1 MIDFSRENEA
11 RLLDLLG
18 MEHEAFEQ
26 IREFTNEQKDLIAA
40 DDIDAFDKS
49 LDCRAE
55 LIKKINGLHQESD
68 VLMQS
73 YISYSSSAD
82 GKIIVAVDEAIGR
95 LQAVIADC
103 AALNEKNTA
112 AAKEKAEEYI
122 KQIGKLSLTRKSLG
136 KYAQSVPNSS
146 ELFDKKT

>member
-1 MIDFSRENEA
+1 MKTFSRDMEE
-11 RLLDLLG
+11 RLLELLVQ
-18 MEHEAFEQ
+18 EQEVFEQ
-26 IREFTNEQKDLIAA
+26 IREATLNQKELIAA

-49 LDCRAE
+49 LDRRQE

-73 YISYSSSAD
+73 YISFTSSAD
-82 GKIIVAVDEAIGR
+82 GVTIGVIDDALGR
-95 LQAVIADC
+95 LREITAEC
-103 AALNEKNTA
+103 AGLNEQNTT

-136 KYAQSVPNSS
+136 KYAQSVPNTP